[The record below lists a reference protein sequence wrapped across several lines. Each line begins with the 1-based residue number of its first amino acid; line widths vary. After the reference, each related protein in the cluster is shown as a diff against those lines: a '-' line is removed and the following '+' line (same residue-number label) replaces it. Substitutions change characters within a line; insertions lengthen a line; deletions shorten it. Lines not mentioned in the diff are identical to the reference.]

1 MDSQRFVQI
10 LQETI
15 RTQNQ
20 LMYVLKSYIWE
31 AENSHTPSCSLS
43 AHHLLQVENAN
54 LKQQIKDLQ
63 HKLDRY
69 TEK

>member
-15 RTQNQ
+15 RTQNE
-20 LMYVLKSYIWE
+20 LMYVLSSYIWE
-31 AENSHTPSCSLS
+31 AKNSYTPSCSLS
-43 AHHLLQVENAN
+43 AHHSLQTENAS

-63 HKLDRY
+63 HKIDRY